1 MSQLLN
7 IPESYKDI
15 TTAAIKGIAG
25 CDNDTVI
32 CTTDKKLMTF
42 FKGCLMKNCNVE
54 IEVKHLEP
62 FLLYNE
68 PKIEVYYILH
78 GDNKVVIVKEET
90 NLKIITTY
98 SNVYEMVVYDHNN
111 SGIPQLYIRTDKG
124 FELIDIFENKKQI
137 SSIPQETSV
146 VYSFCVNKL
155 QHLKTLY
162 DTERNKISQK
172 TTSFISAVM
181 QVSNDGTSDVK
192 LLSNVITKNSWLKLS
207 NENLVYGFTL
217 QNTSKLPV
225 SNFNLILLE
234 DNTQIWS
241 KFRYECWAVEKNK
254 SGFNFYSGNENT
266 CILNCI
272 EKSPMCLNSESS
284 IIITIVID
292 NWNTKSLPYFVNS
305 MVYINNKIDD
315 RIQYINSDKIMATA
329 NLFLDKEFDTFV
341 KNGIFVE
348 DLVTLRCTKLVS
360 CYRIKNTMCHEDLK
374 NLMINNFKFD
384 VKHEWFVHSS
394 LSWLRTIVCYL
405 DPVSPLEYI
414 LKVYSDSLGYTK
426 IFIQVLTTIL
436 SEHTIIN
443 CLDTKVPTYYNIDT
457 VMLDLKEL
465 RNIFKRYLN
474 KQIIIPRD
482 QWNITRYR
490 LVSTIL
496 KITLT

>member
-1 MSQLLN
+1 MICSFTMSQMLN

-15 TTAAIKGIAG
+15 TTAAIKGIIG

-62 FLLYNE
+62 FLVYNE

-78 GDNKVVIVKEET
+78 GDDKVVIVKDET
-90 NLKIITTY
+90 SLKIITTY
-98 SNVYEMVVYDHNN
+98 FNVHEMVVHDHNN
-111 SGIPQLYIRTDKG
+111 SGIPQLYLRTDKG
-124 FELIDIFENKKQI
+124 FELIDIFGNKEQLY
-137 SSIPQETSV
+137 SIPQETSV
-146 VYSFCVNKL
+146 VYTFCVNKL

-181 QVSNDGTSDVK
+181 QVSNDDTSDVK
-192 LLSNVITKNSWLKLS
+192 LLSNVISKNSWLKLS

-217 QNTSKLPV
+217 QNTSKFPV

-234 DNTQIWS
+234 NNEQIWS
-241 KFRYECWAVEKNK
+241 EFRYECWAVVNNK
-254 SGFNFYSGNENT
+254 SGFNFYSGNAST
-266 CILNCI
+266 SISNCI
-272 EKSPMCLNSESS
+272 EKSVLSLNSESS
-284 IIITIVID
+284 IIITIVIN

-305 MVYINNKIDD
+305 IVYINNKNDD
-315 RIQYINSDKIMATA
+315 RIQYLNPDKIMVTA
-329 NLFLDKEFDTFV
+329 DLFLNKEFDTFV

-360 CYRIKNTMCHEDLK
+360 CYQIKSSVCLKDIKNIIM
-374 NLMINNFKFD
+374 NNFKFD

-394 LSWLRTIVCYL
+394 LSWLRTVVCYL
-405 DPVSPLEYI
+405 DPVSPLEFI

-426 IFIQVLTTIL
+426 IFIQLLTTML

-443 CLDTKVPTYYNIDT
+443 HLDTKVPTYYNIDT
-457 VMLDLKEL
+457 VMIDLKEL

-482 QWNITRYR
+482 QWNITRCK
-490 LVSTIL
+490 LS
-496 KITLT
+496 IT